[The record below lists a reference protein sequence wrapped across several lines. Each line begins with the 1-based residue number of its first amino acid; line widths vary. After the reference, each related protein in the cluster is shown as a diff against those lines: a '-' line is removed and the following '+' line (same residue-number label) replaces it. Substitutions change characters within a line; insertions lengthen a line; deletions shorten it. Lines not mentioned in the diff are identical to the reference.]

1 MITITRKRGDTRRL
15 RFHTTFALGDVT
27 ITASARDAGG
37 TARTIPV
44 GVVDLDARLFEL
56 WGIDTLP
63 VGLHACEVE
72 YARLGHTIPTQTF
85 FLQIT
90 EAMTP

>member
-15 RFHTTFALGDVT
+15 RFHTEFALADVA
-27 ITASARDAGG
+27 ITASARDSGG
-37 TARTIPV
+37 TARAIPA

-56 WGIDTLP
+56 WGIGDLP

-72 YARLGHTIPTQTF
+72 YARLGHTIPSQTF